1 MQYTPR
7 YIITLLLVFITSI
20 TLAHKGSKPYL
31 AKEQKEI
38 IGKWA
43 VENIV
48 YNQDDHIIAGTPL
61 KNNNLKDPLSYC
73 IFSKDGKY
81 EKVYYKE
88 NIKTQKNKVV
98 QQGKWELCEEVRGD
112 NPSDMMM
119 YLVFRT
125 NDDSFDG
132 VHEVVFLSPDELI
145 SEMSIS
151 PDPIDSFKAS
161 KTVMRMIRIK

>member
-1 MQYTPR
+1 MHYTPK

-43 VENIV
+43 LERII
-48 YNQDDHIIAGTPL
+48 YDTDDHIIAGTPL
-61 KNNNLKDPLSYC
+61 TKDNLRDPLSYY

-81 EKVYYKE
+81 EQVYYKE

-98 QQGKWELCEEVRGD
+98 QQGKWELCEEVRGG

-132 VHEVVFLSPDELI
+132 VHEVVFVSPDELI
-145 SEMSIS
+145 SETTILPGST
-151 PDPIDSFKAS
+151 DSFKGS

>member
-1 MQYTPR
+1 MHYTPK
-7 YIITLLLVFITSI
+7 YIITLLLVFITSV

-43 VENIV
+43 VENII
-48 YNQDDHIIAGTPL
+48 YDEDNHIIAGAPL
-61 KNNNLKDPLSYC
+61 KNNNLKDPLSYY

-81 EKVYYKE
+81 EQVYYKE

-98 QQGKWELCEEVRGD
+98 QQGKWELCEEVRVG

-132 VHEVVFLSPDELI
+132 VHEVVFVSPDELI
-145 SEMSIS
+145 SETTILLGST
-151 PDPIDSFKAS
+151 DSFKGS

>member
-1 MQYTPR
+1 MHYTPK

-43 VENIV
+43 VENII
-48 YNQDDHIIAGTPL
+48 YDEDNHIIAGAPL
-61 KNNNLKDPLSYC
+61 KNNNLKDPLSYY

-81 EKVYYKE
+81 EQVYYKE

-98 QQGKWELCEEVRGD
+98 QQGKWELCEEVRGG

-119 YLVFRT
+119 HLVFRT
-125 NDDSFDG
+125 NEDSFDG
-132 VHEVVFLSPDELI
+132 VHEVIFVSPDELI
-145 SEMSIS
+145 SETSIS
-151 PDPIDSFKAS
+151 PGPTDVFKAS
-161 KTVMRMIRIK
+161 KAVMRLIRIR

>member
-1 MQYTPR
+1 MQYTTR
-7 YIITLLLVFITSI
+7 YIITLLLAFITSI

-43 VENIV
+43 FERIIYDEN
-48 YNQDDHIIAGTPL
+48 DHIISGAPL
-61 KNNNLKDPLSYC
+61 TKENLRDPLSYY

-81 EKVYYKE
+81 EQVYYKE
-88 NIKTQKNKVV
+88 NIKTQKNKIV
-98 QQGKWELCEEVRGD
+98 QKGKWELCEEVRGE

-119 YLVFRT
+119 HLVFRT
-125 NDDSFDG
+125 NDDLFAG
-132 VHEVVFLSPDELI
+132 VHEVGFKSPDELI
-145 SEMSIS
+145 SETTIL
-151 PDPIDSFKAS
+151 PGPTDSFKAG